1 MKGKKIFTSKEA
13 EQIRILINQKV
24 KANKNEQ
31 KIIRDKIRT
40 IGFFFSDFSN
50 KKKGYTVEDF
60 DILVRTKAVEITE
73 STKEIS
79 TPSNIPINPQ
89 INSLNMKKIGIAY
102 LEDKLILKGVYHRAQ
117 EVDSLIP
124 KDKTGFYTIRL
135 IEGKSLPKK
144 YQSFLDARAHKI
156 IYIGKAEDQ
165 YLYDRICQEIR
176 GVGHGT
182 FFRSIGAVL
191 GFLPPQGSL
200 IGKKNQNN
208 YKFSKEDTR
217 EIIAWINSNL
227 EISWISYDGDFTIEK
242 ELINK
247 YCPLLND
254 RHNPQSLKELKQ
266 DKNRCRLSARS
277 INIIN
282 S

>member
-1 MKGKKIFTSKEA
+1 MKGKNIFTSKEA
-13 EQIRILINQKV
+13 EQIKILINQKV
-24 KANKNEQ
+24 KATKSHQ
-31 KIIRDKIRT
+31 KIIRDKIRAK
-40 IGFFFSDFSN
+40 GFYFSDFSN
-50 KKKGYTVEDF
+50 DKKGYTIEDF
-60 DILVRTKAVEITE
+60 DNLVRTKAIAITE
-73 STKEIS
+73 SYKDVS
-79 TPSNIPINPQ
+79 TLPNIPQSPQ
-89 INSLNMKKIGIAY
+89 INSLKKKIIDIAY
-102 LEDKLILKGVYHRAQ
+102 LEDKLITKGVYYNAQ
-117 EVDSLIP
+117 AVNSLIP
-124 KDKTGFYTIRL
+124 KNKTGFYSIQL
-135 IEGKSLPKK
+135 MEGKSLPRE
-144 YQSFLDARAHKI
+144 YQSFLLTRAHKI

-165 YLYDRICQEIR
+165 YLYNRICQEIR

-191 GFLPPQGSL
+191 GFLPPQESL
-200 IGKKNQNN
+200 IGKINQNN
-208 YKFSKEDTR
+208 YKFSKEDKK

-266 DKNRCRLSARS
+266 DKNKCRLIARS
-277 INIIN
+277 INIPN